1 MDNLLSAFISW
12 PWLALLPALLLA
24 TLYLRRRRRLIAVSA
39 GLWLVYFF
47 YERAIKSG
55 LACSGDCNIRVDL
68 LLIYPLLGVV
78 SIIAI
83 VVGIRS
89 ASSK

>member
-1 MDNLLSAFISW
+1 VAG
-12 PWLALLPALLLA
+12 APASTAARDFVPAA
-24 TLYLRRRRRLIAVSA
+24 TAQAIAVSA

-47 YERAIKSG
+47 YEQAIKSG